1 MQTVQQ
7 QKLEVLLAPV
17 IAGMG
22 FEYVGC
28 DYVPQRSRSVLR
40 IYVDKEQGITLDECA
55 KISRQVGAVLDVE
68 GTISEPHYLEVS
80 SPGLERPL
88 FTLEQ
93 CRRFVGKQLLL
104 RFHTLFQ
111 GKRKLIGILIA
122 VGDKGVTVKT
132 EEGEDLD
139 IPLTSIS
146 KANLVFELVKPMKKH
161 KEGK

>member
-7 QKLEVLLAPV
+7 QKLESLLAPV
-17 IAGMG
+17 ITGMG

-68 GTISEPHYLEVS
+68 GAISESYYLEVS

-88 FTLEQ
+88 FTLAQ
-93 CRRFVGKQLLL
+93 CRRFIGKQLLL
-104 RFHTLFQ
+104 RFHVLFQ
-111 GKRKLIGILIA
+111 GKRKLTGILVA
-122 VGDKGVTVKT
+122 VGDKGITVKT
-132 EEGEDLD
+132 EEGGDLD

-146 KANLVFELVKPMKKH
+146 KANLVVELVKPMKKH